1 MDIKHTCFTLL
12 DVDNTPNLKRSLG
25 WAGVSYAPLMRVFS
39 VVKTKD
45 IFMYRHVS
53 GDVMWNAYLTR
64 HMQAVAYL
72 GSQKGSQRGVR
83 VVSNPIVCHA
93 IM

>member
-25 WAGVSYAPLMRVFS
+25 WAGGLYAPLMRVFS

-45 IFMYRHVS
+45 IFMYR
-53 GDVMWNAYLTR
+53 
-64 HMQAVAYL
+64 
-72 GSQKGSQRGVR
+72 R
-83 VVSNPIVCHA
+83 VW
-93 IM
+93 